1 MKKYLFAVM
10 AVLLAMV
17 SCTDSQFLD
26 EMVGNTTELSSTNEL
41 NTLIEKAR
49 WGDGQAFVKLADCYR
64 DGKCV
69 NKDFIGML
77 AMLSQADE
85 YGGISN
91 MEDYLKTLPE
101 GSYFKLIFDAIE
113 NYEKKN
119 VDKATS
125 VFEQLTAKGSPDGY
139 AIQGIITME
148 RGDTLEGV
156 RLMEQAATTVGR
168 LSYEL

>member
-1 MKKYLFAVM
+1 MMKYLLLIVS
-10 AVLLAMV
+10 VLLATV

-26 EMVGNTTELSSTNEL
+26 ESVGNPTELSSTNEL

-64 DGKCV
+64 DGKGV

-91 MEDYLKTLPE
+91 MADR
-101 GSYFKLIFDAIE
+101 LIHGFVTDMISCGNFAVFNVADIFITCGCFLMMAAVLFM
-113 NYEKKN
+113 YKN
-119 VDKATS
+119 G
-125 VFEQLTAKGSPDGY
+125 E
-139 AIQGIITME
+139 
-148 RGDTLEGV
+148 
-156 RLMEQAATTVGR
+156 
-168 LSYEL
+168 EL